1 MPSGIIVNY
10 YLGDQH
16 QIITNDPYD
25 PVYFSVSKFQ
35 APSSYG
41 MWVKWK
47 GSEGAFNSI
56 KVNLKELKELI
67 YATMV
72 NGSNFCGVILDS
84 FQVPKM
90 SRL

>member
-1 MPSGIIVNY
+1 MPSGIIIDY

-16 QIITNDPYD
+16 EIIVNTPYD
-25 PVYFSVSKFQ
+25 PVYHSVAKFQ

-67 YATMV
+67 YAIMV
-72 NGSNFCGVILDS
+72 NGSHFCNIIFDG
-84 FQVPKM
+84 FQM
-90 SRL
+90 SKVSRN